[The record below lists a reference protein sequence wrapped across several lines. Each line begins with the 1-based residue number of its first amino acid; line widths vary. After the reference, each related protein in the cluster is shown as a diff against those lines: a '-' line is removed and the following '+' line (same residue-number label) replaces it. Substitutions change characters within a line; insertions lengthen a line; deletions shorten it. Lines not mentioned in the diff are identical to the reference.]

1 MFQGHHGE
9 VWSLAVSTSGNV
21 VATAAHDKSI
31 RLWQKTHEPLILEEE
46 REMVES
52 SRDFITLLAVYSAY
66 LRLCFTKAILITL
79 KSG

>member
-52 SRDFITLLAVYSAY
+52 S
-66 LRLCFTKAILITL
+66 
-79 KSG
+79 